1 MYTPEE
7 FAQKM
12 KLRGYV
18 RYIADARRY
27 AKQTGKESFDEQD
40 LEDAYHALNT
50 NTLGREYIS
59 DMIDGERV
67 LYKRDR
73 YDDMYWRD
81 DCE

>member
-12 KLRGYV
+12 KIRGYV
-18 RYIADARRY
+18 KHICDARRY
-27 AKQTGKESFDEQD
+27 AKQTGKQSFDERD

-67 LYKRDR
+67 LYKRDHD
-73 YDDMYWRD
+73 DDMYWRD
-81 DCE
+81 DCD